1 MVCLLLASKLLFLK
15 TLMRCSQRAVF
26 ANDAKF
32 LPYMAFV
39 YESAVW
45 QEEEEEQGVPSQF

>member
-1 MVCLLLASKLLFLK
+1 LLLASKLLFSK
-15 TLMRCSQRAVF
+15 HSCDAVF

-32 LPYMAFV
+32 LPYMVFV

-45 QEEEEEQGVPSQF
+45 QEEEEEAGVPGQF